1 MIELFLN
8 FKKKRVRETTYYN
21 YGNKIP
27 YLKPL
32 FKVKLK
38 DYDSWLFIHV
48 YVKDNG
54 YLVAP
59 LNHNNSKS
67 FLPRFYTKEEF
78 IKNAFNVHKAVR
90 VSKNI

>member
-1 MIELFLN
+1 MDINSLLKGFNCSCGKHHTCAIE
-8 FKKKRVRETTYYN
+8 Y
-21 YGNKIP
+21 
-27 YLKPL
+27 
-32 FKVKLK
+32 
-38 DYDSWLFIHV
+38 V

-59 LNHNNSKS
+59 LNNNNLKS

-78 IKNAFNVHKAVR
+78 IKNAFNIHKAVR